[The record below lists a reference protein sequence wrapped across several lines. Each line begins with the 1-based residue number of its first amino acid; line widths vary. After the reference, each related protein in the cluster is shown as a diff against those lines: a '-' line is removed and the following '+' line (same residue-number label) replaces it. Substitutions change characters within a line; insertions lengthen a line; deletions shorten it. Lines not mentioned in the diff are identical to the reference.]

1 MSKITIEEKTFNL
14 KEIKQLYPAVIIK
27 TGYEDETTEMSL
39 EWIEVESK
47 GRVDVVGYGIYIIT
61 SDEEKH
67 VFKYE
72 NREELDVAIGKLAIQ
87 IKKQ

>member
-67 VFKYE
+67 IFNYE
-72 NREELDVAIGKLAIQ
+72 NREELDVAIGKLATQ
-87 IKKQ
+87 LNKQ